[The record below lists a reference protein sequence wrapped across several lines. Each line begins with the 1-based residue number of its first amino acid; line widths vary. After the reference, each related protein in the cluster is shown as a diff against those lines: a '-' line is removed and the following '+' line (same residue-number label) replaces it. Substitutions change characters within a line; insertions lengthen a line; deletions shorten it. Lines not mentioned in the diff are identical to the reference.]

1 MSKIELLE
9 KIKKKKVTVG
19 IIGLGYVGLP
29 LFLRF
34 IKAGLSV
41 CGIDQ
46 NKKYLENLR
55 QNKNVISGYNT
66 SILKKIDKKKNQ
78 SYKLSHDFKNL
89 TICDVII
96 ICLPTPLDK
105 KNNPDLSII
114 SNCAKKIKSYF
125 KENQLLILEST
136 IYPGVIEKV

>member
-1 MSKIELLE
+1 MSKIELLK
-9 KIKKKKVTVG
+9 KITKKKVTIG

-34 IKAGLSV
+34 IKAGYSV

-55 QNKNVISGYNT
+55 QNKNIISGYNT

-78 SYKLSHDFKNL
+78 LYKLSHNFKNL

-105 KNNPDLSII
+105 KITQILVLFPTVQ
-114 SNCAKKIKSYF
+114 KK
-125 KENQLLILEST
+125 
-136 IYPGVIEKV
+136 